1 MSGNSNQFVLEIYLK
16 SDAGDPREQIRR
28 STCDLRPQT
37 MVRVKVRNVP
47 PVPFAVPFLNAA
59 DFAWYRSDLNWQF
72 RTGNDQVLNA
82 WETLVS
88 QIRGA
93 I

>member
-28 STCDLRPQT
+28 STCDVEPAT
-37 MVRVKVRNVP
+37 FVRVKVGSIV
-47 PVPFAVPFLNAA
+47 PVPFAVPFINPA
-59 DFAWYRSDLNWQF
+59 DFAWYRTDITWQF
-72 RTGNDQVLNA
+72 IGDDRARIAWRTL
-82 WETLVS
+82 ET

-93 I
+93 L